1 MTRVLLIAYDDWEGI
16 YVENRL
22 MDEGHKFDHDLV
34 VAYVTLVDQGE
45 YRELFYD
52 NDNAILDSYADEQ
65 GYLHRL
71 PPEFIDG
78 EFDELWQAASNY
90 WESQVR
96 TALQR
101 AGIIS

>member
-22 MDEGHKFDHDLV
+22 MDEDHKLDHDQI

-52 NDNAILDSYADEQ
+52 NDNAILDSYADEH

-78 EFDELWQAASNY
+78 EFNELWQAASNY
-90 WESQVR
+90 WEGSVR
-96 TALQR
+96 RALQR